1 MKIKTMFESL
11 DVAFSMYSAIP
22 MPQVMWNEQ
31 NMKYMLGFFPLI
43 GLVQA
48 ALLIG
53 WVYLAQALSVGTVLF
68 AAVAALI
75 PLFVTGGIHLD
86 GFCDTVDA
94 LASHQTRE
102 KKLEILKDPSIC
114 CDGMYGLFALNLCAL
129 DPAAG
134 RILSACGKG
143 DGGGLCLFPRDECGS
158 CCHLPVRKK

>member
-102 KKLEILKDPSIC
+102 KKAGDFKGPAHRSIC
-114 CDGMYGLFALNLCAL
+114 CHGMYGLSAPDLCAL
-129 DPAAG
+129 DPAARG
-134 RILSACGKG
+134 ILPACGKG
-143 DGGGLCLFPRDECGS
+143 DGGGAMSFPAR
-158 CCHLPVRKK
+158 

>member
-68 AAVAALI
+68 
-75 PLFVTGGIHLD
+75 
-86 GFCDTVDA
+86 
-94 LASHQTRE
+94 
-102 KKLEILKDPSIC
+102 
-114 CDGMYGLFALNLCAL
+114 
-129 DPAAG
+129 
-134 RILSACGKG
+134 
-143 DGGGLCLFPRDECGS
+143 GGGS
-158 CCHLPVRKK
+158 CACTDCP